1 MGFKKPKIPAL
12 SSKTPPDIRRAITS
26 IVEYMSGMAGYQDQ
40 VDKLVRA
47 VSDSVQD
54 ETIYPT
60 QPAPTGLVVNG
71 AFNTIILKWD
81 QSDTRG
87 FSHTEV
93 WRNTEDNL
101 STAEMVGTTNAMVY
115 SDAPPDSRLS
125 VTYYYWIRYVN
136 QGGNPGPFNDTA
148 GTPGSTADDPAYV
161 LEVLT
166 DEITEGQLYQDLNTR
181 IDKIEVTETALQT
194 ETEIRQ
200 SEDSALASQVTTVL
214 AETEN
219 NRAALQTKAEVTDLN
234 AVYEVKT
241 DINGRVT
248 GFGMVANASSTEFGI
263 NADRFWVAD
272 PDNSANVKIPFVID
286 DGKVVM
292 DTALIE
298 NGTITN
304 AKIASLAADKLYAS
318 SGTIASAVI
327 GTGHI
332 TNAMV
337 GTLAADK
344 LYASSGTIASAII
357 GTEHVTNSMVK
368 NAAIT
373 NAKIDDAAITNA
385 KIDNAAVDTLQL
397 AGESVTIP
405 RSFFSAAEIYDYN
418 PVGYLDV
425 AVITTNFPADT
436 QAAFMVSFNAHSSGV
451 QGSIGVQVLR
461 GSSVIHTV
469 WIPTNMTSYE
479 LTYEGNDLTFT
490 ELGDV
495 QVAFH
500 FSDTVYAGTATYT
513 VRCYWDG
520 GLSVTNRSLI
530 ILGLQR

>member
-47 VSDSVQD
+47 VSDAVPD
-54 ETIYPT
+54 GTFPE
-60 QPAPTGLVVNG
+60 QPAPTGLVVSG
-71 AFNTIILKWD
+71 AFNTIILDWD
-81 QSDTRG
+81 QSKTSG

-166 DEITEGQLYQDLNTR
+166 DEIAEGQLYQGLNTR

-200 SEDSALASQVTTVL
+200 SEDSALASQVTTVS
-214 AETEN
+214 AVTEN

-241 DINGRVT
+241 DITGRVT

-292 DTALIE
+292 DIALIE

-337 GTLAADK
+337 DTLAADK

-373 NAKIDDAAITNA
+373 NAKIGNAAITNA

-397 AGESVTIP
+397 AGESVTVP
-405 RSFFSAAEIYDYN
+405 RSVFSAARIYDGAFGEN

-425 AVITTNFPADT
+425 AVITTTFPAGT
-436 QAAFMVSFNAHSSGV
+436 KTAFMVSFSAYISGYEKSSIEV
-451 QGSIGVQVLR
+451 KVFR
-461 GSSVIHTV
+461 GSSVIHSIQVPSGNNYSTV
-469 WIPTNMTSYE
+469 NE
-479 LTYEGNDLTFT
+479 A
-490 ELGDV
+490 GDTH
-495 QVAFH
+495 VAFH
-500 FSDTVYAGTATYT
+500 FSDTAYAGTATYK
-513 VRCYWDG
+513 VRCYWVG
-520 GLSVTNRSLI
+520 GFSVGNRSLV

>member
-181 IDKIEVTETALQT
+181 IDKIEVTETGLQT
-194 ETEIRQ
+194 ETETRQ

-234 AVYEVKT
+234 AVYEVKA

-318 SGTIASAVI
+318 SGTIASA
-327 GTGHI
+327 
-332 TNAMV
+332 
-337 GTLAADK
+337 
-344 LYASSGTIASAII
+344 II

-385 KIDNAAVDTLQL
+385 KIGNAAVDTLQL

-405 RSFFSAAEIYDYN
+405 RSVFSAARIDDGDTG
-418 PVGYLDV
+418 GYLDV
-425 AVITTNFPADT
+425 AAITTSFPAGT
-436 QAAFMVSFNAHSSGV
+436 KAAFMVSFSAYISDNEKPPIEV
-451 QGSIGVQVLR
+451 KVFR
-461 GSSVIHTV
+461 GSSVIHSIN
-469 WIPTNMTSYE
+469 IPPAYG
-479 LTYEGNDLTFT
+479 TYEVASGDSYT
-490 ELGDV
+490 EIEGAGDTH
-495 QVAFH
+495 VAFH
-500 FSDTVYAGTATYT
+500 FSDTVYAGTATYK
-513 VRCYWDG
+513 VRCYWVG
-520 GLSVTNRSLI
+520 GFSASNRSLI

>member
-181 IDKIEVTETALQT
+181 IDKIEVTETGLQT

-200 SEDSALASQVTTVL
+200 SEDSALVSQVTTLSAETENTRAALQTETETRQSEDSALASQVTTLSAV
-214 AETEN
+214 TEN

-337 GTLAADK
+337 DTLAADK

-385 KIDNAAVDTLQL
+385 KIGNAAVDTLQL

-405 RSFFSAAEIYDYN
+405 RSFFSDAMIYD
-418 PVGYLDV
+418 G
-425 AVITTNFPADT
+425 A
-436 QAAFMVSFNAHSSGV
+436 
-451 QGSIGVQVLR
+451 
-461 GSSVIHTV
+461 
-469 WIPTNMTSYE
+469 
-479 LTYEGNDLTFT
+479 
-490 ELGDV
+490 
-495 QVAFH
+495 
-500 FSDTVYAGTATYT
+500 
-513 VRCYWDG
+513 
-520 GLSVTNRSLI
+520 
-530 ILGLQR
+530 

>member
-194 ETEIRQ
+194 ETVIRQ
-200 SEDSALASQVTTVL
+200 SEDSALASQVTTLSAV
-214 AETEN
+214 TEN
-219 NRAALQTKAEVTDLN
+219 NRVALQTKAEVTDLN

-397 AGESVTIP
+397 AGESVTVP
-405 RSFFSAAEIYDYN
+405 RSFFSAARVYDGAYPYN

-425 AVITTNFPADT
+425 AVITTTFPAGT
-436 QAAFMVSFNAHSSGV
+436 KAAFMVSFTAETSLN
-451 QGSIGVQVLR
+451 QGDPIEVKVFR
-461 GSSVIHTV
+461 GSSVIHSIK
-469 WIPTNMTSYE
+469 IPIAYGTSQV
-479 LTYEGNDLTFT
+479 DS
-490 ELGDV
+490 GDSS
-495 QVAFH
+495 VAISFN
-500 FSDTVYAGTATYT
+500 FSDTVYAGTATYK
-513 VRCYWDG
+513 VRLYWFG
-520 GLSVTNRSLI
+520 GSVVSERSLI